1 MKKSLV
7 FGFPLDLGRI
17 QVLSETLPGKR
28 RRLGG
33 DVRLGVVTSRLGG
46 SLGVD
51 RLNRDQFRGTC
62 LSLPVQNVS
71 WLNSDDLLRGL
82 IVSSVACS
90 IASVGG
96 SRNLRCRWSLRA
108 GWSPS
113 QSFVHQWVVLLTRP
127 EKLPLTVRETAEG
140 FCGNLDGKLER
151 LIVDSGDA
159 AVQLQ
164 EIFVRDDDFVP
175 WVSSLLV
182 PNEEA
187 WLERRNDLG
196 PSGPFLLEQLVGLI
210 ESDTVQDSETM
221 HVRKRRPVFVK
232 RLVRS
237 FHVEHLLW
245 VQDRVMMFRT
255 SVDAANELAA
265 VTSFFV
271 MSVLQADH
279 AESVL
284 VKERLPVLSPE
295 GPVLAVLREVEHRFA
310 DGASSLLALDLRLR
324 MQLEIVGEVVLSP
337 VPPAMKQRMMLKLA
351 TVIEAAFLRQFA
363 VHGLVFRAEANF
375 AGAQASDETL
385 SFVDASD
392 DKIVTNV
399 EVVSRL

>member
-1 MKKSLV
+1 MT
-7 FGFPLDLGRI
+7 R
-17 QVLSETLPGKR
+17 SE
-28 RRLGG
+28 
-33 DVRLGVVTSRLGG
+33 
-46 SLGVD
+46 
-51 RLNRDQFRGTC
+51 
-62 LSLPVQNVS
+62 
-71 WLNSDDLLRGL
+71 
-82 IVSSVACS
+82 
-90 IASVGG
+90 
-96 SRNLRCRWSLRA
+96 
-108 GWSPS
+108 
-113 QSFVHQWVVLLTRP
+113 
-127 EKLPLTVRETAEG
+127 ELPLSVRETAER
-140 FCGNLDGKLER
+140 FRGNLDGKLEC

-164 EIFVRDDDFVP
+164 EIFVRDDDFIP

-182 PNEEA
+182 PDEEV

-221 HVRKRRPVFVK
+221 HVWKRRPVLVK
-232 RLVRS
+232 RFVRT
-237 FHVEHLLW
+237 FHVEHLLR

-265 VTSFFV
+265 VTSLLIV
-271 MSVLQADH
+271 SVLQADH
-279 AESVL
+279 AKSVL
-284 VKERLPVLSPE
+284 FKERLPVLSPK

-310 DGASSLLALDLRLR
+310 NGASSLLALDLRLR
-324 MQLEIVGEVVLSP
+324 MQLEVVGEVVLSP
-337 VPPAMKQRMMLKLA
+337 IPPAVKQRMMLKLA

-375 AGAQASDETL
+375 AGAQASDETF